1 MGAHGVSPFQDDDG
15 ADFVAEIAKA
25 KDMNVIADA
34 VYSIPESDIEYVEGP
49 AATRALVAAEVI
61 VFQLGR
67 ESGDVPDD
75 LQDWIEGQDDPD
87 QLLIGHAQR
96 AVKRILRDSEL
107 RELWKES
114 QFYADWEARTQ
125 SLLRRLS

>member
-15 ADFVAEIAKA
+15 ADFVAEIIKA
-25 KDMNVIADA
+25 KDLAVIADA
-34 VYSIPESDIEYVEGP
+34 VYSIPDSDDEYIEAP
-49 AATRALVAAEVI
+49 TATRALVAAEVI
-61 VFQLGR
+61 VFQFGR
-67 ESGDVPDD
+67 ESGDFTDE

-87 QLLIGHAQR
+87 QILIERTRR

-114 QFYADWEARTQ
+114 QLLPEWEARTQ
-125 SLLRRLS
+125 SLLKRLG